1 MNQVLLIIVI
11 ILVSETAV
19 NILSYRLLYNKRS
32 KIIMMMNESID
43 IFDLVHEYLS
53 TKGLLLLIYIL
64 MILFLIIMII

>member
-1 MNQVLLIIVI
+1 MNQVLLIIVL

-53 TKGLLLLIYIL
+53 TKGLLLLI
-64 MILFLIIMII
+64 